1 MIYSLSTLVGQNKVP
16 TVAKFLQNLD
26 KDKQE
31 RDRILDQAQQGK
43 PGGGDAVPHKAEP
56 AGKEGTRKTVR
67 DPTTEKD
74 VVIEDV
80 NKDMMKAVESPTVGR
95 HSMVMD

>member
-1 MIYSLSTLVGQNKVP
+1 MLSGQNKVP

-26 KDKQE
+26 RDKQE
-31 RDRILDQAQQGK
+31 RDRKLDEAQHGR
-43 PGGGDAVPHKAEP
+43 PSGGDAVPHKAEP

-80 NKDMMKAVESPTVGR
+80 NKDMMKAVENPTVCR
-95 HSMVMD
+95 HGMGD

>member
-1 MIYSLSTLVGQNKVP
+1 MTLAGQNKVP
-16 TVAKFLQNLD
+16 TVAKFLESLD
-26 KDKQE
+26 RDKAE
-31 RDRILDQAQQGK
+31 RDRRLDEAQHSK
-43 PGGGDAVPHKAEP
+43 PSGGDAIPHKAEP

-80 NKDMMKAVESPTVGR
+80 NKDMMKAVEKPMVGWAK
-95 HSMVMD
+95 HG